1 MDTIAK
7 ENLLSRVSEV
17 GDDMISGLE
26 DLASKYP
33 GVFRNVRGK
42 VHNLF
47 LSFGERN
54 KILNFL
60 LRSGNILC
68 RGL

>member
-42 VHNLF
+42 VYQLF
-47 LSFGERN
+47 PSFGE
-54 KILNFL
+54 
-60 LRSGNILC
+60 
-68 RGL
+68 